1 MGTHPIFESDFDC
14 LIEMS
19 RRQLKKISGYDETAE
34 LMKAM
39 GVDKDDLKETKP
51 AKSRPKP
58 KKAAFASFA
67 AFDSAEDEEPE
78 IEEEEK
84 EIIETTPSP
93 VQSSKSK
100 KKRKKKKKKED
111 FDTILAE
118 HGFKA
123 TEPAP
128 TNDKS
133 QNFSK
138 SKSVLQIE
146 SKYLDADAEL
156 KRIFGSAAISAD
168 REMSNRN
175 HQQQQRHRARLHRG
189 VIINRSVAQNL

>member
-1 MGTHPIFESDFDC
+1 
-14 LIEMS
+14 MS

-93 VQSSKSK
+93 VQSLGFGKISFIFFKS
-100 KKRKKKKKKED
+100 
-111 FDTILAE
+111 
-118 HGFKA
+118 
-123 TEPAP
+123 
-128 TNDKS
+128 
-133 QNFSK
+133 
-138 SKSVLQIE
+138 
-146 SKYLDADAEL
+146 
-156 KRIFGSAAISAD
+156 
-168 REMSNRN
+168 RN
-175 HQQQQRHRARLHRG
+175 NPQ
-189 VIINRSVAQNL
+189 